1 MFSGLLKNRRAR
13 IGIIVFALVGLIAIF
28 GGPIIRATGNDPM
41 GIDYD
46 SLHTAP
52 GVNGHILGTTISGQ
66 DVFYQLIVGAQGS
79 MAVGALSA
87 LLAIVLGAVLGVSAG
102 FIGGAYD
109 SVVNGVTNV
118 FMTMP
123 SLALTLIVAGY
134 ISSSGGPGSNAMGWT
149 LMAVLIGI
157 FEWPGAA
164 RYLRAQTMSLRGR
177 DWAMASRLL
186 GESKSRLIFS
196 EVMPHLLGIISA
208 SFLRAILAGILAEAG
223 LNFLGVSTGGV
234 VSWGTMITNAQK
246 AGALT
251 LGWWWWFLFPGLFIA
266 IIGTAT
272 ALVNFGLDEVTN
284 PKLRTGNAA
293 AVRRFNK
300 RQRAAAAAVAKS
312 A

>member
-1 MFSGLLKNRRAR
+1 
-13 IGIIVFALVGLIAIF
+13 
-28 GGPIIRATGNDPM
+28 M
-41 GIDYD
+41 GIDYT
-46 SLHTAP
+46 SLHVAP

-66 DVFYQLIVGAQGS
+66 DVFYQLMVGAKGS
-79 MAVGALSA
+79 MAVGTLSA
-87 LLAIVLGAVLGVSAG
+87 LLAIGLGAVLGISAG
-102 FIGGAYD
+102 FVGGMYD
-109 SVVNGVTNV
+109 TVVNGITNV

-134 ISSSGGPGSNAMGWT
+134 ISAAGGPGSSAMGWV
-149 LMAVLIGI
+149 LMAFLIGI
-157 FEWPGAA
+157 FEWPGTA

-186 GESKSRLIFS
+186 GESKVRLIFS
-196 EVMPHLLGIISA
+196 EVMPHLLGIMSA

-234 VSWGTMITNAQK
+234 VSWGTMIDQAQK
-246 AGALT
+246 SGALT
-251 LGWWWWFLFPGLFIA
+251 MGWWWWFLFPGLFIA

-272 ALVNFGLDEVTN
+272 ALVNFGLDQVTN

-293 AVRRFNK
+293 AVRRFVK
-300 RQRAAAAAVAKS
+300 RQRAAAVNPTSAAKS